1 MVLQCGSA
9 AARRCG
15 CPFPTSS
22 QCSCPVALM
31 CVRDHVV
38 VYDSSSLCSL
48 SRCPDLFFILSF
60 SFFPCVTLRS
70 QCMPSLSRLPFGL
83 LCALVACALV
93 TVWRSSGKR
102 CSARRCGDCGSGWQW
117 QQRQRQA
124 AAAAAAA
131 VILGSCVHPEP
142 HPMGPCGSAHGPP
155 SGPSV
160 DAFAT
165 HTAAAPCVNTS
176 AVTSLTPSRLPS
188 STAVTRA
195 ACCQSPP
202 PPARL

>member
-1 MVLQCGSA
+1 M
-9 AARRCG
+9 
-15 CPFPTSS
+15 
-22 QCSCPVALM
+22 
-31 CVRDHVV
+31 
-38 VYDSSSLCSL
+38 SLCMIRSL
-48 SRCPDLFFILSF
+48 CVLCLVVQIFSFILSF